1 MYQRHMFQQHV
12 EPWTGSLAQPT
23 TPYGSHM
30 APTSLR
36 VLLFLFV
43 LLAAAAYLRGQDT
56 TVSTPANSFNAE
68 DLAFFENKV
77 RPLLIEHCY
86 ECHSV
91 KSVKLQASLRVD
103 SRNALLHGGD
113 SGAAIDLANPDESLF
128 MQAVTYEGYEMPPKG
143 KLPEQDIQTLR
154 RWLELGAP
162 WPNEP
167 EPTADAQPAKFDL
180 QKRVAEHWMWKPV
193 QNPSIPTVKNSAWPK
208 TEADFFILRELEKA
222 NLAPAQPADRLAIL
236 RRLYFDIIGLPPTA
250 EQVTEFIQDT
260 SPQAL
265 EKVVDQLLESPHYG
279 ERWGRHWLDLVR
291 YAESRGHEFDNDTP
305 NAYQYRD
312 YVIRA
317 LNADIPYDQ
326 FVREHI
332 AGDLLAQPRLHP
344 ATQANESI
352 LGTGFWFLGEWVHSP
367 VDIRKD
373 EADRFDNML
382 DVMSKTFLGVT
393 VACARCHDHKFDA
406 ISTNDYY
413 ALSGFLQSSDYRQV
427 PFESMEQNRV
437 VAQKLQQVD
446 QSFGEQLKKLIIES
460 NSALPSFTKA
470 APSIGSI
477 VVNYADIT
485 AADFM
490 QDGVIF
496 GFAPRPHGELYL
508 DEQGAVKIR
517 ANTVA
522 TNDSFWHGLKSITE
536 GAVHNSSQLDQ
547 LPKPGRTLR
556 SPTFEVTDGNVFCRI
571 EGKGHIV
578 ACVDSHRLIAGP
590 LHGDTIRSVNEN
602 ERWVH
607 LNLKRYIGHRLHLE
621 FVPADS
627 ATLSVHLVAQGIT
640 DEQRKQIDVY
650 ISEQA
655 ETYKSLSHALDALAN
670 THVERSRRIFADFE
684 SGSYGEWTVEGEA
697 FGLEPQTAETIAD
710 YQGQVNHRGKFFVNS
725 HNIRKT
731 GPNTAAGDQLTGV
744 LTSPKFTIDCDEI
757 EFLVGGGAHAG
768 KTCVNLL
775 IDGAVALS
783 ATGASNNRMNEQRWD
798 VKPFKG
804 KIAQIQ
810 VIDAHTGGWGNIGV
824 DDFVFVDVSTKVAS
838 NPQAAAL
845 LAAWREQRNQLRS
858 EAIFT
863 SHTAPAMLDGTGEND
878 YVLIRGNSAKPG
890 KIEPRR
896 FLAAISGEDPM
907 PIPSGS
913 GRMQL
918 ADWINSP
925 NNPLSHRVIVNRIW
939 HYLLGRGIVPTA
951 DDFGVLGQ
959 RPTHPEL
966 LDHLATKFIAD
977 GQSIKKMIRYI
988 VLSQTYQMASQ
999 PDANALTTDPTNLL
1013 WHHRPLKRLEGEVI
1027 RDALLMIGG
1036 NISSK
1041 QFGPPVPIHLTP
1053 FMDGRGRPGTS
1064 GPLDGDGRR
1073 SIYISVRR
1081 NFLSP
1086 WMLAFDTPVPFST
1099 MGRRNVSN
1107 VPAQALIL
1115 MNDPLVV
1122 QQAGQ
1127 WRNRI
1132 LVQSTDVNERIRY
1145 MYLSAFARPP
1155 RAEEAQIARSV
1166 ISNPN
1171 NPAQWADLAHI
1182 LINTKEFIFLR

>member
-1 MYQRHMFQQHV
+1 MHRRHFKQWICSRFDPKLPFAFPYASWKPFLLCLMAACLV
-12 EPWTGSLAQPT
+12 VPATALAQQNASPT
-23 TPYGSHM
+23 AS
-30 APTSLR
+30 PTFSS
-36 VLLFLFV
+36 
-43 LLAAAAYLRGQDT
+43 D
-56 TVSTPANSFNAE
+56 
-68 DLAFFENKV
+68 DLTFFENKV

-91 KSVKLQASLRVD
+91 KSLKLQASLRVD
-103 SRNALLHGGD
+103 SRSALLKGGD
-113 SGAAIDLANPDESLF
+113 SGAAIDLANPEESLF

-143 KLPEQDIQTLR
+143 KLPDQDIQTLR

-162 WPNEP
+162 WPDEP
-167 EPTADAQPAKFDL
+167 EPTAEATVEKFDL
-180 QKRVAEHWMWKPV
+180 QKRVAEHWMWKPI
-193 QNPSIPTVKNSAWPK
+193 QNPAIPSVKDRNWPLND
-208 TEADFFILRELEKA
+208 ADYFILHDLEA
-222 NLAPAQPADRLAIL
+222 AGLTPAKKADRLAIL

-250 EQVTEFIQDT
+250 EQVTAFIKDE
-260 SPQAL
+260 SPEAL
-265 EKVVDQLLESPHYG
+265 EKVVDQLLESPHFG

-317 LNADIPYDQ
+317 LNADVPYDEL
-326 FVREHI
+326 VREHI
-332 AGDLLAQPRLHP
+332 AGDLIAQPRLHP
-344 ATQANESI
+344 TNKFNESI

-367 VDIRKD
+367 VDVRKD

-406 ISTNDYY
+406 ISSNDYY

-437 VAQKLQQVD
+437 VAQKLQQLD
-446 QSFGEQLKKLIIES
+446 RTYSEKLKHILAESKLDFPDALQANVEHDSIIVQY
-460 NSALPSFTKA
+460 NQI
-470 APSIGSI
+470 APQ
-477 VVNYADIT
+477 
-485 AADFM
+485 DFM

-496 GFAPRPHGELYL
+496 GFAPRLQGELYL
-508 DEQGAVKIR
+508 DETGSVKVRPYSVAV
-517 ANTVA
+517 
-522 TNDSFWHGLKSITE
+522 NDPFWHGLKSITE

-556 SPTFEVTDGNVFCRI
+556 SPTFEVTDGNIFCRV

-590 LHGDTIRSVNEN
+590 LHGETIRGVNET

-627 ATLSVHLVAQGIT
+627 STLAVQLVAQGIT
-640 DEQRKQIDVY
+640 DEQRRQIDEAIANQEAVY
-650 ISEQA
+650 QKLNQSID
-655 ETYKSLSHALDALAN
+655 TIAN
-670 THVERSRRIFADFE
+670 NHVERTRKVFADFE
-684 SGSYGEWTVEGEA
+684 SGNYDNWTLEGDA
-697 FGLEPQTAETIAD
+697 FGTEPQTAESIAS
-710 YQGQVNHRGKFFVNS
+710 YQGNVNHRGKFFVNS
-725 HNIRKT
+725 HNIRQS
-731 GPNTAAGDQLTGV
+731 GRNTQAGDQLTGT
-744 LTSPKFTIDCDEI
+744 LTSAEFTIDCDEI

-775 IDGAVALS
+775 IDGAVALT
-783 ATGASNNRMNEQRWD
+783 ATGNSNNRMSEHRWD
-798 VKPFKG
+798 VRSLKG
-804 KIAQIQ
+804 KKAKIQ
-810 VIDAHTGGWGNIGV
+810 VVDAHEGGWGNIGI
-824 DDFVFVDVSTKVAS
+824 DDITFVTVSTQPAA
-838 NPQAAAL
+838 NPQASAL
-845 LAAWREQRNQLRS
+845 IAQWADQRKQLRS

-863 SHTAPAMLDGTGEND
+863 SHTAPAMMDGTGED
-878 YVLIRGNSAKPG
+878 DHLLIRGNSSKPG
-890 KIEPRR
+890 KVEPRR
-896 FLAAISGEDPM
+896 FLSAISGQEPM
-907 PIPSGS
+907 PISAGS

-918 ADWINSP
+918 AEWINAP
-925 NNPLSHRVIVNRIW
+925 NNPLTHRVIVNRIW
-939 HYLLGRGIVPTA
+939 HYLLGRGIVPTV

-966 LDHLATKFIAD
+966 LDHLATKFVAD
-977 GQSIKKMIRYI
+977 GRSLKKMIRYI
-988 VLSQTYQMASQ
+988 VLSQTYQMSSQ
-999 PDANALTTDPTNLL
+999 PDSAALATDPNNLL
-1013 WHHRPLKRLEGEVI
+1013 WHHRPLKRLEGEAI
-1027 RDALLMIGG
+1027 RDALLMIAG
-1036 NISSK
+1036 NLSSK
-1041 QFGPPVPIHLTP
+1041 QFGPPIPIHLTP

-1115 MNDPLVV
+1115 MNDPLVA
-1122 QQAGQ
+1122 QQAAS

-1132 LVQSTDVNERIRY
+1132 FSQSNDPSERIRY
-1145 MYLSAFARPP
+1145 MYLTAFARPP
-1155 RAEEAQIARSV
+1155 RDEELRIASSV
-1166 ISNPN
+1166 IRNAN
-1171 NPAQWADLAHI
+1171 NPAQWVDLAHI